1 MKLSF
6 STKGWHNSTFEDFCD
21 VAESMRFG
29 GIELHNIGN
38 KLFTDKNGAFHDYS
52 AASTLRLLYEKQLTI
67 PCIDTIC
74 DVSNPAELESAIEET
89 ERCFKIAQFLHIP
102 HIRLKARSEGEAAVE
117 ATRSF
122 ISKMLDKAEETGVV
136 LLLETAGAFRNTDVL
151 RDTLDSFASDSLA
164 AVWNL
169 SEAYEAERNP
179 EVIIKNLGAYVRHV
193 HFNDV
198 THENGEKEY

>member
-74 DVSNPAELESAIEET
+74 DVSNPAELAATFTI
-89 ERCFKIAQFLHIP
+89 IP
-102 HIRLKARSEGEAAVE
+102 LPMVIRLSVLEVNNHATIGSLPTILWVPAA
-117 ATRSF
+117 S
-122 ISKMLDKAEETGVV
+122 
-136 LLLETAGAFRNTDVL
+136 
-151 RDTLDSFASDSLA
+151 
-164 AVWNL
+164 
-169 SEAYEAERNP
+169 
-179 EVIIKNLGAYVRHV
+179 
-193 HFNDV
+193 
-198 THENGEKEY
+198 